1 MGRGRVTYL
10 DASAIVAI
18 LASEVDG
25 PELADRISATG
36 TALYVSPLTLYEA
49 TVSLAAKLARETG
62 LKNDAALIGRAQA
75 AVSELI
81 ASIGAKEIA
90 ISPEIGRAALDAAK
104 LYSKSV
110 GHPAQLNFG
119 DCFAYACAKAQR
131 VPLLYKGNDFSETDL
146 A

>member
-1 MGRGRVTYL
+1 MYL

-25 PELADRISATG
+25 PELSGRINAAG

-81 ASIGAKEIA
+81 ASIGAEEIA
-90 ISPEIGRAALDAAK
+90 ISPDIGRAALDAAK
-104 LYSKSV
+104 LYSKAV

-131 VPLLYKGNDFSETDL
+131 VPLLYKGKDFSKTDL

>member
-1 MGRGRVTYL
+1 MYL

-18 LASEVDG
+18 LGGELDG
-25 PELADRISATG
+25 PELSGRINAGG

-49 TVSLAAKLARETG
+49 TGSLTAKLARETG

-75 AVSELI
+75 AISEFI
-81 ASIGAKEIA
+81 ASVGAKEIA

-104 LYSKSV
+104 RYGKSV

-119 DCFAYACAKAQR
+119 DCFAYACARSQN
-131 VPLLYKGNDFSETDL
+131 VPLLHKGEDFSETDL

>member
-1 MGRGRVTYL
+1 MYL

-25 PELADRISATG
+25 PELLDRIETAG

-81 ASIGAKEIA
+81 ASIGAEEIA
-90 ISPEIGRAALDAAK
+90 ISPDIGRVALDAAK
-104 LYSKSV
+104 LYGKPV

-119 DCFAYACAKAQR
+119 DCFAYACAKAYR
-131 VPLLYKGNDFSETDL
+131 VPLLYKGKDFSETDL